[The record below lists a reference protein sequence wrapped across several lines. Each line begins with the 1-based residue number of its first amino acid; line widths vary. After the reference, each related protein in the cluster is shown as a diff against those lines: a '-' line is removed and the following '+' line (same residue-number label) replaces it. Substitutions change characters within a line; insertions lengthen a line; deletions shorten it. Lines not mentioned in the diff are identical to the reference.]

1 MSSEVRRASH
11 SHHAPHIGLP
21 HRAPLHNEMKANN
34 APVGAM
40 AEAIIADRRGL
51 KIKPSAA

>member
-21 HRAPLHNEMKANN
+21 HSAPVHNEMNANS

-40 AEAIIADRRGL
+40 AEAIMADKRVL
-51 KIKPSAA
+51 KISPNAA